1 MLVAFRS
8 LKTPNSYSIF
18 LEEGFETSWEI
29 NASLGEGY

>member
-18 LEEGFETSWEI
+18 LEEGFEASWEI